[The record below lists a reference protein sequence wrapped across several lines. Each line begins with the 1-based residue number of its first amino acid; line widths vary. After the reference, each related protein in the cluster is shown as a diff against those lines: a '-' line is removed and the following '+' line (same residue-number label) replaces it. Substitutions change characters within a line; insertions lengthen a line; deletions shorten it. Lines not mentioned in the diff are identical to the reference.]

1 MSARRPGSGRE
12 DVSGL
17 GLQQGRSADAGLFF
31 FPRAAY
37 GRCMTPLCRLAL
49 AALLA
54 ATVPAFAAE
63 PSPEEIVRK
72 ATDLGQA
79 KASRQKMR
87 MTLRDGKAERVRVLQ
102 TWGLRDGQEIAT
114 RVEFLEPKDVAGT
127 VLLSVEKGGAV
138 SQHLYLPGV
147 KRVRKLVGSQRGGA
161 FMGSDF
167 SYEDLAPREVEKATY
182 ELLRE
187 ESVAGKACWVVE
199 ATPSKGAGSA
209 YSKTVLWIAKDDH
222 LTLRAKFFDAKGAE
236 LKTLAVDPANVHVEN
251 GVRIPKRLE
260 MTSKKDGHTTVIEV
274 EEIDLAPRLDRSR
287 FEASSL
293 DRG

>member
-1 MSARRPGSGRE
+1 MQTIR
-12 DVSGL
+12 
-17 GLQQGRSADAGLFF
+17 
-31 FPRAAY
+31 
-37 GRCMTPLCRLAL
+37 RLAL
-49 AALLA
+49 ASLLA
-54 ATVPAFAAE
+54 LSSSALAAD

-79 KASRQKMR
+79 KTSRQKMR
-87 MTLRDGKAERVRVLQ
+87 MTLTDAKGGERVRVLQ
-102 TWGLRDGQEIAT
+102 TWGLREGKETAT

-167 SYEDLAPREVEKATY
+167 AYEDLAPREVGKATY
-182 ELLRE
+182 ELLPE
-187 ESVAGKACWVVE
+187 ETVAGKAAWVVK
-199 ATPSKGAGSA
+199 ATPSKGADSA
-209 YSKTVLWIAKDDH
+209 YSKTILWIAKDDH
-222 LTLRAKFFDAKGAE
+222 LTLRATFFDEKGAE
-236 LKTLAVDPANVHVEN
+236 LKTLEVDPAKVHVE
-251 GVRIPKRLE
+251 GDVRIPRHLT
-260 MTSKKDGHTTVIEV
+260 MTSKKDGHKTVIEV
-274 EEIDLAPRLDRSR
+274 EEIDLAPKLDRSR